1 MMSSQVATPG
11 VGVPQAGPQTGA
23 QIQASHLHGRFPT
36 SSPSSTS
43 SSPAQMAYEGRLSLM
58 TNQPPYPHQ
67 QYPSSFS
74 QGPYTANLNFNLINN
89 AFKQKEGEARP
100 NIELPFNLP
109 EGNLSPSSGS
119 GSPRTDET
127 LDKTSD
133 NIESG
138 HDISHEAGHDIIREA
153 EPLTGLEIMRQQ
165 IQQIP
170 EIPIKPQGI
179 SVRQDMQQTSTDSEE
194 ETHNVEHT
202 PILERVEHNHSVERR
217 GSVEI
222 HDVED
227 NDEELLIDEE
237 MEEQELNSDSID
249 RHEETFEEVPVEKI
263 DNIKQFSGYQPYL
276 NMKEGGEGINSLE
289 KLQQVKQLFHSFF
302 FY

>member
-1 MMSSQVATPG
+1 MMSSQVANPG
-11 VGVPQAGPQTGA
+11 VGVPQPGPQAGA
-23 QIQASHLHGRFPT
+23 QIHGRYPT
-36 SSPSSTS
+36 SSPPSSN
-43 SSPAQMAYEGRLSLM
+43 SSPAQMAYEGRLSMM

-67 QYPSSFS
+67 QYPSTYPQS
-74 QGPYTANLNFNLINN
+74 PYTANLNFNLINN
-89 AFKQKEGEARP
+89 AFKQKGGEVTP
-100 NIELPFNLP
+100 NIEIPFSLP

-133 NIESG
+133 QIESG
-138 HDISHEAGHDIIREA
+138 HDMSHEV

-170 EIPIKPQGI
+170 EQISRPQGI
-179 SVRQDMQQTSTDSEE
+179 SIRQDIQQIGTDSEE
-194 ETHNVEHT
+194 ENHNVEHN
-202 PILERVEHNHSVERR
+202 R
-217 GSVEI
+217 SVEI

-237 MEEQELNSDSID
+237 MDEPEVNSSNIE
-249 RHEETFEEVPVEKI
+249 RHEETFEEEPAEKS
-263 DNIKQFSGYQPYL
+263 DNVKQFSGYQPYL

-289 KLQQVKQLFHSFF
+289 KLQQVNKMKINHPS
-302 FY
+302 YTH